1 MGIIIRAVDY
11 FFNIYYLLIIAAV
24 IFSWV
29 RPMRGTFLYDLARIT
44 YQLTEPILSP
54 IRRALPIA
62 GGLDFSPII
71 ALLLVQL
78 VQRLVRGLLFQI
90 SF

>member
-54 IRRALPIA
+54 IRRALPTM

-90 SF
+90 AF